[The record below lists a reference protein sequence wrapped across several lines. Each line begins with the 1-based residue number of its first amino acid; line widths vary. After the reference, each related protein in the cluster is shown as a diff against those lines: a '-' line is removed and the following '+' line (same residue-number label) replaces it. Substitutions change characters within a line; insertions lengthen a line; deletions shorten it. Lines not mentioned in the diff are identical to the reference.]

1 MYISLNLCT
10 YLRII
15 VSFVLILSLPLTASA
30 ADGFEQLRKD
40 SANIK
45 TIKAD
50 FVQKKIMKILA
61 RPLVSEG
68 RFYYAAPDSFRWE
81 YLKPLRSVVIT
92 QKGNT
97 RRFIFSGGKMIED
110 KAGNVPAMKIVLGE
124 VASWMSG
131 KFDRN
136 PSFKATLKEGA
147 NTLITLIPVEKSMSG
162 MIEKIEITVSKKET
176 AVKSVKITENAN
188 SITQID
194 FNNVEINK
202 VIEGTIFQDVE

>member
-1 MYISLNLCT
+1 
-10 YLRII
+10 
-15 VSFVLILSLPLTASA
+15 
-30 ADGFEQLRKD
+30 
-40 SANIK
+40 
-45 TIKAD
+45 
-50 FVQKKIMKILA
+50 MKILA
-61 RPLVSEG
+61 RPIVSEG

-92 QKGNT
+92 QRGNT

-124 VASWMSG
+124 VAGWMSG

-162 MIEKIEITVSKKET
+162 MIEKIEITVSRKDT
-176 AVKSVKITENAN
+176 AVKSVKITENVN

>member
-1 MYISLNLCT
+1 MYISLNLCS

-15 VSFVLILSLPLTASA
+15 VSFVLILSLPLTAA
-30 ADGFEQLRKD
+30 ADSFEQLRKD

-124 VASWMSG
+124 VAGWMSG

>member
-1 MYISLNLCT
+1 MYISLNLCG

-15 VSFVLILSLPLTASA
+15 ISFVLISSLPLTAA
-30 ADGFEQLRKD
+30 ADSFEQLRRD

-50 FVQKKIMKILA
+50 FVQKKIMKILTK
-61 RPLVSEG
+61 PLVSEG

-81 YLKPLRSVVIT
+81 YLKPLKSVVIN

-97 RRFIFSGGKMIED
+97 RRFMFSGGKMIED

-124 VASWMSG
+124 VAGWMSG

-162 MIEKIEITVSKKET
+162 MIEKIEITVSKKAA